1 MPTSVNVV
9 VVGAGPVGLTAGL
22 LLARDGVTVL
32 IVERRGGTSVLPR
45 ATGVNARSM
54 EIFRSLG
61 LERAIAA
68 VSLSAD
74 GAPLLLAGE
83 SLVAPVWTTIA
94 STPSRY
100 AAGDW
105 PSPTN
110 LSWCAQDQLEPVL
123 VAAVGAQPTAQLRF
137 GTELVSL
144 SDRGDRVTAT
154 LRDTTRD
161 DTDTVEADYL
171 IGADGAHST
180 VRRLLGIEMTGREAI
195 ADDLTILFRADLEP
209 LLDGRRFLLYQVENP
224 EVRGILR
231 PAGGSGRWLLDTPQV
246 GDTSAERCV
255 QLIRAAVGVPDL
267 EVEVLAIGAWQEA
280 AVVADAFSR
289 GRVFLCGDAA
299 HRHTPG
305 GAFGMNTGIQGAH
318 NLAWKLAG
326 VLHGWAGPALLDTY
340 QAERQPLARLTTRLS
355 AEIFQSGVVRLA
367 RPLGVILGA
376 SYDSRAIV
384 PDGTPAPE
392 VTNPI
397 TDYRPSARP
406 GQRAPHAWLDAAR
419 TTSTLDL
426 FGDGFVLLTGDRTTW
441 GSAAASA
448 RTTGVPLRLEDR
460 DPTAWAGIYGIHPD
474 GAVLVRPDGYVAA
487 RWPTAPAQP
496 DSTLR
501 DTIRVLTRPSP
512 GRKKRP
518 ANDLVHG

>member
-1 MPTSVNVV
+1 MSVNVV

-45 ATGVNARSM
+45 ATGVNVRSM

-68 VSLSAD
+68 VSLPTD

-83 SLVAPVWTTIA
+83 SLVAPVRTTIA
-94 STPSRY
+94 STQSQY
-100 AAGDW
+100 STADW
-105 PSPTN
+105 PSPTH
-110 LSWCAQDQLEPVL
+110 LSSCAQDQLEPVL
-123 VAAVGAQPTAQLRF
+123 GAAVGAQPTAQLRF

-144 SDRGDRVTAT
+144 TDRGDRVTAT
-154 LRDTTRD
+154 LRDTTRNG
-161 DTDTVEADYL
+161 TDTVEADYL

-231 PAGGSGRWLLDTPQV
+231 PAGASGRWLLDTPQV
-246 GDTSAERCV
+246 GDASAERCV

-305 GAFGMNTGIQGAH
+305 GGFGMNTGIQGAH

-326 VLHGWAGPALLDTY
+326 VLHGWAGPALLATY
-340 QAERQPLARLTTRLS
+340 QAERQPLARLTPRLS
-355 AEIFQSGVVRLA
+355 AELFQAGVVRLA

-376 SYDSRAIV
+376 SYDSMAMV

-392 VTNPI
+392 VTNPV

-406 GQRAPHAWLDAAR
+406 RQRAPHAWLDAAR
-419 TTSTLDL
+419 TTSPLDL

-448 RTTGVPLRLEDR
+448 RTTGVPLRMEER
-460 DPTAWAGIYGIHPD
+460 HPPAWACLYGIRPV

-487 RWPTAPAQP
+487 RWPTAP
-496 DSTLR
+496 T
-501 DTIRVLTRPSP
+501 
-512 GRKKRP
+512 
-518 ANDLVHG
+518 

>member
-1 MPTSVNVV
+1 MSTSVNVV

-45 ATGVNARSM
+45 ATGVNVRSM

-68 VSLSAD
+68 VSLPAD

-83 SLVAPVWTTIA
+83 SLGAPVGTTIA
-94 STPSRY
+94 STQPQS
-100 AAGDW
+100 ATADW
-105 PSPTN
+105 PSPTH
-110 LSWCAQDQLEPVL
+110 LSSCAQDQLEPVL

-144 SDRGDRVTAT
+144 TDRGDRVAAT
-154 LRDTTRD
+154 LRDTTRN

-180 VRRLLGIEMTGREAI
+180 VRGLLGIEMTGREAI

-209 LLDGRRFLLYQVENP
+209 LLDGRRFLLYQVDNP

-231 PAGGSGRWLLDTPQV
+231 PAGGSGRWLLDAPQV

-326 VLHGWAGPALLDTY
+326 VLHGWAGPALLATY

-355 AEIFQSGVVRLA
+355 AELFQAGVVRPA
-367 RPLGVILGA
+367 RPLGVVLGA
-376 SYDSRAIV
+376 GYDSRAIV

-397 TDYRPSARP
+397 ADYRPSARP

-426 FGDGFVLLTGDRTTW
+426 FGGGFVLLTRGRAPG

-448 RTTGVPLRLEDR
+448 RTTGVPLRMEETRPARLGR
-460 DPTAWAGIYGIHPD
+460 PLRHPPRRCRAPPAPTATSP
-474 GAVLVRPDGYVAA
+474 
-487 RWPTAPAQP
+487 PA
-496 DSTLR
+496 
-501 DTIRVLTRPSP
+501 
-512 GRKKRP
+512 
-518 ANDLVHG
+518 

>member
-1 MPTSVNVV
+1 MV

-45 ATGVNARSM
+45 ATGVNVRSM

-68 VSLSAD
+68 VSLPAD

-83 SLVAPVWTTIA
+83 SLVAPVRTTIA
-94 STPSRY
+94 STQSQY
-100 AAGDW
+100 AAADW
-105 PSPTN
+105 PSPTH
-110 LSWCAQDQLEPVL
+110 LSSCAQDQLEPVL

-144 SDRGDRVTAT
+144 TDRGDRVTAT
-154 LRDTTRD
+154 LRDTTRN

-180 VRRLLGIEMTGREAI
+180 VRRLLGIEMTGRDAI

-209 LLDGRRFLLYQVENP
+209 LLDGRRFLLYQVDNP

-231 PAGGSGRWLLDTPQV
+231 PAGASGRWLLDTPQV

-267 EVEVLAIGAWQEA
+267 EAEVLAIGAWQEA
-280 AVVADAFSR
+280 AMVADAFSR

-326 VLHGWAGPALLDTY
+326 VLHGWAGPALLATY

-355 AEIFQSGVVRLA
+355 AELFQAGVVRPA
-367 RPLGVILGA
+367 RPLGVVLGA
-376 SYDSRAIV
+376 GYDSPAIV

-397 TDYRPSARP
+397 ADYRPSARP

-426 FGDGFVLLTGDRTTW
+426 FGGGFVLLTGDRTAW

-448 RTTGVPLRLEDR
+448 RTTGVPLRVEER
-460 DPTAWAGIYGIHPD
+460 DPTTWAGLYGIRPD

-487 RWPTAPAQP
+487 RWPTTPAQP

-501 DTIRVLTRPSP
+501 DTIRVLTH
-512 GRKKRP
+512 RP
-518 ANDLVHG
+518 ATAAHTGPC